1 MLSDQFYDL
10 IGLVGLQKLLR
21 DASLWQ
27 LITTTL
33 ALVLVGVVIDYARML
48 WLRAK
53 MVGEHC
59 THASPQLSKTK
70 GFP

>member
-10 IGLVGLQKLLR
+10 VGLVGLQKLIH
-21 DASLWQ
+21 DASPWN

-33 ALVLVGVVIDYARML
+33 TLVLVAVAIDYARML

-53 MVGEHC
+53 MVGD
-59 THASPQLSKTK
+59 
-70 GFP
+70 